1 MKYGYTVKKNG
12 VLYAPGTDV
21 PGDKTVEVTLTD
33 NVPAGALEPNA
44 DGTVNAYDEDGN
56 IVGTLSLEEVEE
68 LQEEA
73 GAAFEAQDKPKR
85 GRKSKEE

>member
-1 MKYGYTVKKNG
+1 MKYGYAVKKNG
-12 VLYAPGTDV
+12 VLYTPGMEV
-21 PGDKTVEVTLTD
+21 PGVEMTD
-33 NVPAGALEPNA
+33 NVPDGALEPNA

-56 IVGTLSLEEVEE
+56 IVGTLSPEEVEE

-73 GAAFEAQDKPKR
+73 SAAFEAQDKPKR

>member
-1 MKYGYTVKKNG
+1 MKYPYMVNYEGKY
-12 VLYAPGTDV
+12 YPAGTDV
-21 PGDKTVEVTLTD
+21 PVRDSVVVSLTD
-33 NVPAGALEPNA
+33 NVPNGALETNA